1 MSRLILTMGR
11 TARTPY
17 LIEKI
22 ERKVYTIEEL
32 CYSLAQCAQL
42 LDDSIRDPDLVIW
55 LGSECGLTD
64 LSVKLRPW
72 LDRRNAYV
80 EFVMVILE
88 YAAYQSPARQKEIR
102 REMEERVRAWSPTGS
117 CWPGRS
123 TPQARAGSAR
133 PSQSWTA
140 SWQPCRSWKERCA
153 PGSGSRRA
161 GFMPASSASAKLRT
175 AITGPGN

>member
-11 TARTPY
+11 MARTPY

-102 REMEERVRAWSPTGS
+102 REMEES
-117 CWPGRS
+117 
-123 TPQARAGSAR
+123 
-133 PSQSWTA
+133 
-140 SWQPCRSWKERCA
+140 
-153 PGSGSRRA
+153 
-161 GFMPASSASAKLRT
+161 
-175 AITGPGN
+175 

>member
-102 REMEERVRAWSPTGS
+102 REMEESEGMEPYGKRDAL
-117 CWPGRS
+117 PGLAAEGQALCRPVQL
-123 TPQARAGSAR
+123 PQS
-133 PSQSWTA
+133 
-140 SWQPCRSWKERCA
+140 
-153 PGSGSRRA
+153 
-161 GFMPASSASAKLRT
+161 F
-175 AITGPGN
+175 